1 MLLNYVAT
9 NGSWCPIFT
18 PCCLVG
24 KRKMNTVHIPRP
36 YMYLGIGHQAETGHH
51 QSSSSSFSPS
61 LSLSSPSSLSPS
73 SSLSLCSSPSSS
85 SSSSS
90 PPSSSSSPSL
100 SVSPQFPLFVVLL
113 HHPSFIYRQGFTIQT
128 TVEQNVETN
137 EAVKLRFNLLTHP
150 DHHPHGALLYIDIYI
165 QLQLSIPHADHI
177 LLVRKKGGR
186 SRISTDI
193 CSARGHCASKRMMV
207 RAVAPKSQTL
217 HCWWKS
223 SWVLAQAGV
232 FDFALFRFCFLWI
245 FLVGVAEESQPLFNI
260 NA

>member
-24 KRKMNTVHIPRP
+24 KRKMNTVHIAYITIRY

-51 QSSSSSFSPS
+51 QSSSSSFSQS

-73 SSLSLCSSPSSS
+73 SSLSPCSSP

-90 PPSSSSSPSL
+90 PPSSSSSSSL

-113 HHPSFIYRQGFTIQT
+113 HHPSFIYRQGLTIQT
-128 TVEQNVETN
+128 SVEQNVEIN
-137 EAVKLRFNLLTHP
+137 EAVKLRFNLLAHP

-177 LLVRKKGGR
+177 LLVRKR
-186 SRISTDI
+186 VDTPEYLQIS
-193 CSARGHCASKRMMV
+193 
-207 RAVAPKSQTL
+207 AVPEDTVHPS
-217 HCWWKS
+217 
-223 SWVLAQAGV
+223 
-232 FDFALFRFCFLWI
+232 
-245 FLVGVAEESQPLFNI
+245 E
-260 NA
+260 